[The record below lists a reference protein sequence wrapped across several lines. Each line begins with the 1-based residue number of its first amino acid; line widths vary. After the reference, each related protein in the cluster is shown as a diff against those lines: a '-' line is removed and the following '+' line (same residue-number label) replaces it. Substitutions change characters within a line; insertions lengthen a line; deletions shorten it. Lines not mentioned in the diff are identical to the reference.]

1 MAGIQSVLDIGQ
13 WALHAQQLGMAVT
26 AHNVA
31 NVNTQGYSRQRLIL
45 EPATPEN
52 YQPGQIG
59 RGVRPASIQRVYD
72 NFLGIQL
79 RRELSTK
86 GSLQTQSSY
95 YKQLESIFSGL
106 SDSDLGSELRAFW
119 SAWEELSLHPEGST
133 ERVGVREAAQQVA
146 SRIRGLR
153 EKLVNLQEQLN
164 RSIGV
169 SVDRVNELASHIAQ
183 LNIQIKRSEG
193 SGQNAN
199 DLRDMRDKALDEMAG
214 LMEIQFWETQ
224 DGFSVVGPGGVA
236 LVEGPNHWEL
246 TSQTGATGL
255 EEVYW
260 ESSSGLL
267 VSITDKIASGSIG
280 GMLRLGQE
288 VVSREL
294 GRLDGFS
301 QELIWSV
308 NRELSTASGRSPFTS
323 LEGQA
328 AGDPSQPLADSGL
341 AFGNRVGDGEIHIW
355 LYDVGTP
362 PSALGRIE
370 VSVLAGSTSLQ
381 DLVDQI
387 QNDPDNAGRLQAS
400 ITAEGRLSLQAAG
413 GGGFAIS
420 LDSSGALAA
429 LEVNTLFTGSSS
441 LDIQVTGTVMQDYRL
456 IGAGRPQDVTGEF
469 APGDNSASL
478 AVLALRESPLLDG
491 ESLEQAWATAVS
503 GLGVEAS
510 GAYRVMDYQD
520 QVVEQLEQQ
529 RSSVSGV
536 NLDEEMVKL
545 LEYQWAYQAAARLIE
560 TGRDMMQSLIEM
572 MR

>member
-59 RGVRPASIQRVYD
+59 RGVRAASIERVYD
-72 NFLGIQL
+72 RFLGLQL
-79 RRELSTK
+79 RNELSTK
-86 GSLQTQSSY
+86 GSLQAQSSY

-106 SDSDLGSELRAFW
+106 SESDLGSELRAFW
-119 SAWEELSLHPEGST
+119 SAWDELSIHPEGGT
-133 ERVGVREAAQQVA
+133 ERVGVREAALQVA

-153 EKLVNLQEQLN
+153 EKLVGLQEQLN
-164 RSIGV
+164 RSIRV
-169 SVDRVNELASHIAQ
+169 SLDRVNELSSQVAR
-183 LNIQIKRSEG
+183 LNIQIKRTEG

-199 DLRDMRDKALDEMAG
+199 DLRDMRDKALDELAG

-236 LVEGPNHWEL
+236 LVEGPNHWSL
-246 TSQTGATGL
+246 TSQTADTGL
-255 EEVYW
+255 EEIFW
-260 ESSSGLL
+260 KSSSGAL
-267 VSITDKIASGSIG
+267 VPITDKIGAGSIG
-280 GMLRLGQE
+280 GMLRLEQE

-294 GRLDGFS
+294 DRLDRFS
-301 QELIWSV
+301 VELIWNV
-308 NRELSTASGRSPFTS
+308 NQQLSTSSGKTPFTS
-323 LEGQA
+323 LVGQA
-328 AGDPSQPLADSGL
+328 VSDPSQPLRDSGL
-341 AFGNRVGDGEIHIW
+341 PLGERIIDGEIHIW
-355 LYDVGTP
+355 LYDGGNP
-362 PSALGRIE
+362 PTALGRIE
-370 VSVLAGSTSLQ
+370 VNVTAGVTTLQ

-400 ITAEGRLSLQAAG
+400 ITAEGRLNLQAAG

-420 LDSSGALAA
+420 QDTSGALAA
-429 LEVNTLFTGSSS
+429 LEINTLFTGSGS
-441 LDIQVTGTVMQDYRL
+441 LDINVSGAVMQDSRL
-456 IGAGRPQDVTGEF
+456 IGAGRVEDVTGAF
-469 APGDNSASL
+469 SPGDNRAAL
-478 AVLALRESPLLDG
+478 DVLALRDSPLLDG
-491 ESLEQAWATAVS
+491 ESLEQAWSSAVA

-510 GAYRVMDYQD
+510 GAYRVADYQD

-529 RSSVSGV
+529 RSSTSGV

>member
-59 RGVRPASIQRVYD
+59 RGVRAASIERVYD
-72 NFLGIQL
+72 RFLGLQL
-79 RRELSTK
+79 RTELSTK
-86 GSLQTQSSY
+86 GSLQAQSSY

-119 SAWEELSLHPEGST
+119 SAWEELSIHPEGST
-133 ERVGVREAAQQVA
+133 ERVGVREAALQVA

-153 EKLVNLQEQLN
+153 EKLVGLQEQLN
-164 RSIGV
+164 SSIRV
-169 SVDRVNELASHIAQ
+169 SLDRVNELSSQVAR
-183 LNIQIKRSEG
+183 LNIQIKRTEG

-199 DLRDMRDKALDEMAG
+199 DLRDMRDKALDELAG

-236 LVEGPNHWEL
+236 LVEGPNHWNL
-246 TSQTGATGL
+246 TSQTADTGV
-255 EEVYW
+255 EEVFW
-260 ESSSGLL
+260 KSSSGEL
-267 VSITDKIASGSIG
+267 VPITDKIGAGSIG
-280 GMLRLGQE
+280 GMLRLGRE

-294 GRLDGFS
+294 DRMDRFS
-301 QELIWSV
+301 AELTWNV
-308 NRELSTASGRSPFTS
+308 NQQLSTSSAKSPFTS
-323 LEGQA
+323 LVGQA
-328 AGDPSQPLADSGL
+328 VSDPSQPLTDSGL
-341 AFGNRVGDGEIHIW
+341 PFGDRITDGEIHIW
-355 LYDVGTP
+355 LYDGGNP
-362 PSALGRIE
+362 PTALGRIE
-370 VSVLAGSTSLQ
+370 VNITAGATTLQ

-400 ITAEGRLSLQAAG
+400 ITPEGRLSLQAVG

-420 LDSSGALAA
+420 QDTSGALAA
-429 LEVNTLFTGSSS
+429 LEVNTLFTGSGS
-441 LDIQVTGTVMQDYRL
+441 LDINVSGAVMQDSKL
-456 IGAGRPQDVTGEF
+456 IGAGRVEDVTGAF
-469 APGDNSASL
+469 APGDNSAAL
-478 AVLALRESPLLDG
+478 DVLALRDSPLLDG
-491 ESLEQAWATAVS
+491 ETLERAWTTAVS
-503 GLGVEAS
+503 GLGIEAS
-510 GAYRVMDYQD
+510 GAYRVADYQD

-529 RSSVSGV
+529 RSSTSGV